1 MAEGVVYLFK
11 FVEVNEDNGEW
22 TSRARG
28 TFPLGRERFPEE
40 TTRFDAGKSVGDRLL
55 LQLLE
60 DKRIVQRGGEQV
72 GQGVHDQNVF

>member
-22 TSRARG
+22 TAGARG

-40 TTRFDAGKSVGDRLL
+40 TTRLDAGKAVGDRLL

-60 DKRIVQRGGEQV
+60 DERIVQRGGKQV
-72 GQGVHDQNVF
+72 GQSIHDQNVF